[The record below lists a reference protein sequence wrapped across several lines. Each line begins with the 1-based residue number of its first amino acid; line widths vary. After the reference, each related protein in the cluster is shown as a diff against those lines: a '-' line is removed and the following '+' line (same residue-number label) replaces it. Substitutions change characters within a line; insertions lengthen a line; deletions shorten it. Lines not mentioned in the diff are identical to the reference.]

1 MAEKN
6 SLIVEEACQFA
17 VTMTRPEKDC
27 EGSIAVLYFEHALH
41 QLSATR
47 VWVGEC
53 VQASTAF
60 TAALNILQND
70 LKA

>member
-1 MAEKN
+1 
-6 SLIVEEACQFA
+6 
-17 VTMTRPEKDC
+17 MTRPEKDC

>member
-6 SLIVEEACQFA
+6 SFIVDEACQFA
-17 VTMTRPEKDC
+17 VTMTRPEKDWG
-27 EGSIAVLYFEHALH
+27 GSIALLYSERALH

-53 VQASTAF
+53 VQTGTAF
-60 TAALNILQND
+60 PAALNILQ
-70 LKA
+70 K